1 LTYKGRGTRPTL
13 PCRDR
18 ANRRRASS
26 RPSAID
32 LLARPYG
39 PRVARAGLLQTIDTT
54 FSGLDNFCMERD
66 MEAGLSDRPRPS
78 DA

>member
-18 ANRRRASS
+18 ANRRRASP
-26 RPSAID
+26 RRSAID
-32 LLARPYG
+32 LLAVPLA
-39 PRVARAGLLQTIDTT
+39 PAWRAGLLQTIDTT